1 MKCLKSSRTQ
11 ELWKAK
17 NISTFTLQTEKKLCE
32 KQQQQKKKAG
42 GNLSTFWQKKKLVT
56 LISLCISFSFPV
68 FCYSALAY
76 RQTYVPGVRVS
87 CLVRVWVPNGATALR
102 KVWRCHSTPNIKS
115 VCCHQPQQMA
125 NPTRN
130 ILFPVLHL
138 PLPCNHSQENS
149 ACPEK
154 GEGAE
159 NIFA

>member
-11 ELWKAK
+11 ELWKTE
-17 NISTFTLQTEKKLCE
+17 NISTSTLQTEKKLCE
-32 KQQQQKKKAG
+32 KQQQQKKAG
-42 GNLSTFWQKKKLVT
+42 GNLSTFCQKKKLAT

-76 RQTYVPGVRVS
+76 RQTYLPGVRVS